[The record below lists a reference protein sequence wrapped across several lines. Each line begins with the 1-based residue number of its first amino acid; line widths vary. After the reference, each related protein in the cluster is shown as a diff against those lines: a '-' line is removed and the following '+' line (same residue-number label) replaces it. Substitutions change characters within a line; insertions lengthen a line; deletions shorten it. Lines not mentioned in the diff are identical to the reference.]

1 MGVYQSE
8 MGFLTTI
15 HEINYINANLKLVC
29 ICVIKPMK
37 LSGWIR
43 AIASDVEKAVEL
55 TRIRHLDLSISTS
68 KLLIEGKFQG
78 KNHEDDILNMMVEAV
93 KLARD
98 YGIKTI
104 GVNDHI

>member
-1 MGVYQSE
+1 
-8 MGFLTTI
+8 
-15 HEINYINANLKLVC
+15 
-29 ICVIKPMK
+29 MK